1 VSWID
6 IVVIFVLALLAFI
19 GFRRGLFKTL
29 IPLLAIIAGVVV
41 AGIFYKPIS
50 DWLSNWIDSSI
61 VSNTAGFITIFVLF
75 IAFGMAL
82 LTISRS
88 LMGKSNSM
96 LQFGRG
102 GFTHTLLPL
111 VGIMLAV
118 ALAGLFYGSVA
129 DLLSS
134 WLDSRSQATI
144 IAFFIVFVLV
154 LIASVELFLI
164 FASISTS
171 KRPNVPMIGWVDR
184 VGGLIFGLTIGSIM
198 SGAFLSLA
206 AKYSSPGL
214 ETTIKDSA
222 LAAFFLDHFP
232 FVLHLLPNEFDTVR
246 QFFG

>member
-61 VSNTAGFITIFVLF
+61 VSNTAGFI
-75 IAFGMAL
+75 
-82 LTISRS
+82 
-88 LMGKSNSM
+88 KSNSM

-102 GFTHTLLPL
+102 GFTHTFLPL

-184 VGGLIFGLTIGSIM
+184 VGGLIFGLTIGSII